1 MKYFM
6 TIKEYKMK
14 FAELHKEMKEE
25 YGFEELDMFVI
36 DQKITLSGM
45 YPECSRIETQVVMN
59 AR

>member
-1 MKYFM
+1 M

-36 DQKITLSGM
+36 DQKITVSGV
-45 YPECSRIETQVVMN
+45 YPECSKIETQVVMN